1 LRNLVVETSTPGR
14 RVPVLTRRE
23 AGAIV
28 HPTWQPGT
36 CPAEAAGRLRFGPM
50 RGGVVGTVDLAVPPD
65 FDAAAFRR
73 VIGSFMSG
81 VVVITA
87 ADGDV
92 PHGMTVSAVSSLSMD
107 PPMLLACL
115 NTASRTQE
123 VVARTG
129 VFAVNILA
137 HDQGELA
144 ARFARSGLPDKFDGV
159 GYARGRTGVPLL
171 DGALA
176 VVECKVAEVVTGGTH
191 RVFLGRVLH
200 AEATEGSPLAYFRG
214 RFGKLEIDGDTEAYD
229 RLRRMVLTREL
240 PPDTVLDVD
249 ALANQINTAASSV
262 YYALTRLAGDNLV
275 LRDPDR
281 GHVVKRV
288 DAAAADDAHDGK
300 LAIELGSAE
309 MTVGRLTEAQLD
321 EFAQLAELTARH
333 LSGGHFTDVAGY
345 IEANE
350 AFHTYPIAAAGITSL
365 LEAYRRL
372 SLPDLMSRT
381 LSADAVVSDQLI
393 EDHRQL
399 VDAYRRGDLAEVK
412 HIVVRHNELGKATQR
427 AAIERAGGQL

>member
-1 LRNLVVETSTPGR
+1 M
-14 RVPVLTRRE
+14 
-23 AGAIV
+23 
-28 HPTWQPGT
+28 GT
-36 CPAEAAGRLRFGPM
+36 LDIP
-50 RGGVVGTVDLAVPPD
+50 VPPD
-65 FDAAAFRR
+65 FDAAVFRR

-87 ADGDV
+87 SDGDV

-123 VVARTG
+123 VVTRTG

-159 GYARGRTGVPLL
+159 GVRRGQTGVPLL

-176 VVECKVAEVVTGGTH
+176 VIECRVAEVVTGGTH
-191 RVFLGRVLH
+191 RVFLGRVVH
-200 AEATEGSPLAYFRG
+200 AEAGEGSPLAYFRG
-214 RFGKLEIDGDTEAYD
+214 RFGKLEVDGDTQAYD
-229 RLRRMVLTREL
+229 QLRRMVLSREL
-240 PPDTVLDVD
+240 LPDTVLDVD
-249 ALANQINTAASSV
+249 ELAARMKTAAASV
-262 YYALTRLAGDNLV
+262 YYALTRLAGDNLIE
-275 LRDPDR
+275 RDPDR
-281 GHVVKRV
+281 GHVVRRV
-288 DAAAADDAHDGK
+288 DAAAVDDAHDGK

-309 MTVGRLTEAQLD
+309 MTVGRLSESQLD
-321 EFAQLAELTARH
+321 EFERLADVTAQH
-333 LSGGHFTDVAGY
+333 LSDGHFTDVVAY

-350 AFHTYPIAAAGITSL
+350 AFHTHPIAAAGITSL

-372 SLPDLMSRT
+372 SLPDLMTRT
-381 LSADAVVSDQLI
+381 LSTGIEVSERLI
-393 EDHRQL
+393 DDHRQL

-412 HIVVRHNELGKATQR
+412 RIIVRHNELGKATQR
-427 AAIERAGGQL
+427 AAIAQAGGEL

>member
-1 LRNLVVETSTPGR
+1 VS
-14 RVPVLTRRE
+14 
-23 AGAIV
+23 
-28 HPTWQPGT
+28 
-36 CPAEAAGRLRFGPM
+36 
-50 RGGVVGTVDLAVPPD
+50 TVDLTVPSG

-87 ADGDV
+87 SDGDL

-115 NTASRTQE
+115 NTSSRTQD
-123 VVARTG
+123 VVTRTG

-144 ARFARSGLPDKFDGV
+144 ARFARSGLVDKFDGV
-159 GYARGRTGVPLL
+159 GFRRGTTGVPLL

-176 VVECKVAEVVTGGTH
+176 VVECRVAEVVTGGTH

-214 RFGKLEIDGDTEAYD
+214 RFGKLEIDGDTQAYD
-229 RLRRMVLTREL
+229 QLRRLVLTRQL
-240 PPDTVLDVD
+240 LPDTVLDVD
-249 ALANQINTAASSV
+249 GLAERMKTAASSV
-262 YYALTRLAGDNLV
+262 YYALTRLAGDNLIE
-275 LRDPDR
+275 RDPDR
-281 GHVVKRV
+281 GHVVRRV
-288 DAAAADDAHDGK
+288 DVAAVDDAHDGK

-309 MTVGRLTEAQLD
+309 MTVGRLSEAQLD
-321 EFAQLAELTARH
+321 EFEQLADLTAQH
-333 LSGGHFTDVAGY
+333 LSGGHFTDVMGY

-350 AFHTYPIAAAGITSL
+350 TFHAYPIAACGISSL

-372 SLPDLMSRT
+372 SLPDLMNRT
-381 LSADAVVSDQLI
+381 LSADIEVSERLI
-393 EDHRQL
+393 DDHRQL
-399 VDAYRRGDLAEVK
+399 VDAYRRGDLAEAK
-412 HIVVRHNELGKATQR
+412 RIIMRHNELGKATQR
-427 AAIERAGGQL
+427 AAIEQAGGQI

>member
-1 LRNLVVETSTPGR
+1 MS
-14 RVPVLTRRE
+14 
-23 AGAIV
+23 
-28 HPTWQPGT
+28 
-36 CPAEAAGRLRFGPM
+36 
-50 RGGVVGTVDLAVPPD
+50 TVDLTVPSG

-87 ADGDV
+87 SDGDL

-115 NTASRTQE
+115 NTSSRTQD
-123 VVARTG
+123 VVTRTG

-144 ARFARSGLPDKFDGV
+144 ARFARSGLVDKFDGV
-159 GYARGRTGVPLL
+159 GFRRGATGVPLL

-176 VVECKVAEVVTGGTH
+176 VVECRVAEVVTGGTH

-214 RFGKLEIDGDTEAYD
+214 RFGKLEIDGDTQAYD
-229 RLRRMVLTREL
+229 QLRRMVLTRQL
-240 PPDTVLDVD
+240 LPDTVLDVD
-249 ALANQINTAASSV
+249 GLAERMKTAASSV
-262 YYALTRLAGDNLV
+262 YYALTRLAGDNLIE
-275 LRDPDR
+275 RDPDR
-281 GHVVKRV
+281 GHVVRRV
-288 DAAAADDAHDGK
+288 DVAAVDDAHDGK

-309 MTVGRLTEAQLD
+309 MTVGRLSEAQLN
-321 EFAQLAELTARH
+321 EFEQLADLTAQH
-333 LSGGHFTDVAGY
+333 LSGGHFTDVMGY

-350 AFHTYPIAAAGITSL
+350 TFHTYPIAACGISSL

-372 SLPDLMSRT
+372 SLPDLMNRT
-381 LSADAVVSDQLI
+381 LSADIEVSERLLD
-393 EDHRQL
+393 DHRQL
-399 VDAYRRGDLAEVK
+399 VDAYRRGDLAEAK
-412 HIVVRHNELGKATQR
+412 RIIMRHNELGKATQR
-427 AAIERAGGQL
+427 AAIEQAGGQI

>member
-1 LRNLVVETSTPGR
+1 
-14 RVPVLTRRE
+14 
-23 AGAIV
+23 
-28 HPTWQPGT
+28 
-36 CPAEAAGRLRFGPM
+36 M
-50 RGGVVGTVDLAVPPD
+50 GTVDFPVPPD
-65 FDAAAFRR
+65 FDAAVFRR

-87 ADGDV
+87 SDGDV

-123 VVARTG
+123 VVTRTG

-159 GYARGRTGVPLL
+159 GVRRGQTGVPLL

-176 VVECKVAEVVTGGTH
+176 VIECRVAEVVTGGTH
-191 RVFLGRVLH
+191 RVFLGRVVH
-200 AEATEGSPLAYFRG
+200 AEAGEGSPLAYFRG
-214 RFGKLEIDGDTEAYD
+214 RFGKLEVDGDTQAYD
-229 RLRRMVLTREL
+229 QLRRMVLSREL
-240 PPDTVLDVD
+240 LPDTVLDVD
-249 ALANQINTAASSV
+249 ELAARMKTAAASV
-262 YYALTRLAGDNLV
+262 YYALTRLAGDNLIE
-275 LRDPDR
+275 RDPDR
-281 GHVVKRV
+281 GHVVRRV
-288 DAAAADDAHDGK
+288 DAAAVDDAHDGK

-309 MTVGRLTEAQLD
+309 MTVGRLSESQLD
-321 EFAQLAELTARH
+321 EFERLADVTAQH
-333 LSGGHFTDVAGY
+333 LSDGHFTDVVAY

-350 AFHTYPIAAAGITSL
+350 AFHTHPIAAAGITSL

-372 SLPDLMSRT
+372 SLPDLMTRT
-381 LSADAVVSDQLI
+381 LSTGIEVSERLI
-393 EDHRQL
+393 DDHRQL

-412 HIVVRHNELGKATQR
+412 RIIVRHNELGKATQR
-427 AAIERAGGQL
+427 AAIAQAGGEL

>member
-1 LRNLVVETSTPGR
+1 MS
-14 RVPVLTRRE
+14 
-23 AGAIV
+23 
-28 HPTWQPGT
+28 
-36 CPAEAAGRLRFGPM
+36 
-50 RGGVVGTVDLAVPPD
+50 TVDLTVPSG

-87 ADGDV
+87 SDGDL

-115 NTASRTQE
+115 NTSSRTQD
-123 VVARTG
+123 VVTRTG

-144 ARFARSGLPDKFDGV
+144 ARFARSGLVDKFDGV
-159 GYARGRTGVPLL
+159 GFRRGATGVPLL

-176 VVECKVAEVVTGGTH
+176 VVECRVAEVVTGGTH

-214 RFGKLEIDGDTEAYD
+214 RFGKLEIDGDTQAYD
-229 RLRRMVLTREL
+229 QLRRMVLTRQL
-240 PPDTVLDVD
+240 LPDTVLDVD
-249 ALANQINTAASSV
+249 GLAERMKTAASSV
-262 YYALTRLAGDNLV
+262 YYALTRLAGDNLIE
-275 LRDPDR
+275 RDPDR
-281 GHVVKRV
+281 GHVVRRV
-288 DAAAADDAHDGK
+288 DVAAVDDAHDGK

-309 MTVGRLTEAQLD
+309 MTVGRLSEAQLD
-321 EFAQLAELTARH
+321 EFEQLADLTAQH
-333 LSGGHFTDVAGY
+333 LSGGHFTDVMGY

-350 AFHTYPIAAAGITSL
+350 TFHTYPIAACGISSL

-372 SLPDLMSRT
+372 SLPDLMNRT
-381 LSADAVVSDQLI
+381 LSADIEVSERLLD
-393 EDHRQL
+393 DHRQL
-399 VDAYRRGDLAEVK
+399 VDAYRRGDLAEAK
-412 HIVVRHNELGKATQR
+412 RIIMRHNELGKATQR
-427 AAIERAGGQL
+427 AAIEQAGGQI